1 MSLRTGQ
8 KVVTKLRKYI
18 NGYATTEVKNNT
30 SGDPDYI
37 APFTDEESCPKYQIE
52 TIVTPSPSPVGFDIV
67 PAPIGVSEDPPPD
80 QSTVCA
86 PCFTRDLPENECK
99 TYEIRHSYQFN
110 QPGVDPGFMDAS
122 YSYTNCENNE
132 VIEGELSPG
141 GVVNINSLR
150 RPDIVYGPGLVITEG
165 QVVAGFSNIDINQ
178 YHYLASGCYDSDDR
192 FLRSTTQFNVGD
204 IVKTANSTCCWEII
218 QLVSPRPAYNI
229 IFNSS
234 SDVFSSC
241 ATCCDLA
248 SPSSTYGQEPTDA
261 AVITGGNVSL
271 THTYGFGIPI
281 TKVFQVTGGGLVE
294 IKLTVQRTS
303 GNYVNASARVK
314 QSDGLTKNA
323 IAEFPLHRSS
333 KVLNYVEN
341 KDPRYGG
348 TGNDVVESKVVN
360 LEAGVYRAEIDALVA
375 SSNAVGSATLTIN
388 VK

>member
-1 MSLRTGQ
+1 M
-8 KVVTKLRKYI
+8 
-18 NGYATTEVKNNT
+18 
-30 SGDPDYI
+30 
-37 APFTDEESCPKYQIE
+37 
-52 TIVTPSPSPVGFDIV
+52 
-67 PAPIGVSEDPPPD
+67 
-80 QSTVCA
+80 
-86 PCFTRDLPENECK
+86 
-99 TYEIRHSYQFN
+99 
-110 QPGVDPGFMDAS
+110 
-122 YSYTNCENNE
+122 
-132 VIEGELSPG
+132 
-141 GVVNINSLR
+141 
-150 RPDIVYGPGLVITEG
+150 
-165 QVVAGFSNIDINQ
+165 
-178 YHYLASGCYDSDDR
+178 
-192 FLRSTTQFNVGD
+192 
-204 IVKTANSTCCWEII
+204 
-218 QLVSPRPAYNI
+218 
-229 IFNSS
+229 
-234 SDVFSSC
+234 FSSC

-303 GNYVNASARVK
+303 GNYVNAAARVK